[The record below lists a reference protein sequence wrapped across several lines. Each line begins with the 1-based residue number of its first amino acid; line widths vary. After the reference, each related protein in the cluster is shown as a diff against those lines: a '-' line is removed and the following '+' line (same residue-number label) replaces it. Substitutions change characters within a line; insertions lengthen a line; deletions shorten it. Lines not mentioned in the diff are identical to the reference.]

1 MTEFLPI
8 MRQISA
14 CGVGLSVLVGGLNP
28 IWGEG
33 KSVNFPE
40 VGIGDVVT
48 HFSASPV
55 DDLFGVDRDR
65 LLLAIAHSLRFMQSP
80 QSHSRFPVAGISHRR
95 VWQSLIRFE
104 ELVRQAKSGEE
115 LQGAIAR
122 EFVLLKVSDRVLFTG
137 YYEPVFRASRVRTGQ
152 FRYPLYRL
160 PPDFGSWSKPHPTR
174 AELERGDRLKGL
186 EIAWLADP
194 FEAFLVQVQGSA
206 RLDLGN
212 GQVLT
217 VGYAGKTDHPYTSVG
232 RELVKDG
239 KMKLEEVTLQSLR
252 AYFRQHPQELIPY
265 LHRNKSFVFF
275 RETNGQPAIGSLG
288 VPVTAE
294 RTIATDKSLLPPG
307 AIALIHTELPFPDG
321 RGGYTKRR
329 ISRFVLDQDTGS
341 AIRGLNR
348 VDIFMGTGA
357 IAQERAG
364 LITSTGALYYLLL
377 RD

>member
-1 MTEFLPI
+1 MALILPI
-8 MRQISA
+8 MRPIWA
-14 CGVGLSVLVGGLNP
+14 VGAGLSLWVAGLNP
-28 IWGEG
+28 IWGQRIG
-33 KSVNFPE
+33 VNFPK
-40 VGIGDVVT
+40 VGIGDVAP
-48 HFSASPV
+48 HFSAYPV
-55 DDLFGVDRDR
+55 DDLFAEDRER
-65 LLLAIAHSLRFMQSP
+65 LLQAIAYSLRFMQSP
-80 QSHSRFPVAGISHRR
+80 QSQSRFPVAGISHRR

-104 ELVRQAKSGEE
+104 ELVRQAKSAEE
-115 LQGAIAR
+115 LQEAIAR

-152 FRYPLYRL
+152 FRYAVYRL
-160 PPDFGSWSKPHPTR
+160 PPDFHRWSKPHPTR
-174 AELERGDRLKGL
+174 AELERSDRLKGL

-217 VGYAGKTDHPYTSVG
+217 VGYAGKTDQPYTSVG

-239 KMKLEEVTLQSLR
+239 KMKLEEVTLQSLQ

-294 RTIATDKSLLPPG
+294 RSIATDKSLLPPG